1 MEEGRYKY
9 RHLEGCPM
17 TGGTYELKGVKATVP
32 RPEVGDVLY
41 EPGWDQDPDYEAG
54 DSGTDTWT

>member
-1 MEEGRYKY
+1 
-9 RHLEGCPM
+9 M

-32 RPEVGDVLY
+32 RPEVGDILY